1 MSFIHNDIA
10 TIYSVDSAIAESGG
24 GGSAL
29 GLDFIIWYVNSEL
42 GWQVEGN
49 FANALEKMANAKAI
63 FGIVYEYSGVG
74 STSFGTGAA
83 ATISNIIYE
92 TTTPDRIVIALSSA
106 SGFYW
111 TADGVEFYD

>member
-10 TIYSVDSAIAESGG
+10 TKYSVDAAIAEGG

-63 FGIVYEYSGVG
+63 FGIVYEDSGVG

-83 ATISNIIYE
+83 ATIQDIIYE
-92 TTTPDRIVIALSSA
+92 TTTPNRIVITLSSSA
-106 SGFYW
+106 GFYW